1 MGVKVTKPW
10 SGKKDNLPNPD
21 KKEQHLVRKTKKT
34 ILHHIEDQDWEEQL
48 KEYKEHYVEQSI

>member
-1 MGVKVTKPW
+1 MGVKITKPW
-10 SGKKDNLPNPD
+10 TGRKSPTNPD
-21 KKEQHLVRKTKKT
+21 KKEQHLERKTKKS